1 MRLNGRK
8 DICKISSI
16 NFHSEL
22 KACVLP
28 PLKGYN
34 KGHEAST
41 HTHTRAHTS
50 THTQTHSRTHAHTHT
65 HTHTHNHAHTHMH
78 THAHT
83 HARTHARTHTHTHT
97 HTHRLNLL
105 LVVLHPHSHHQAYS
119 VGGVLITKSNKKF
132 ALNKIPSSA

>member
-41 HTHTRAHTS
+41 HTHAR
-50 THTQTHSRTHAHTHT
+50 AHTHT
-65 HTHTHNHAHTHMH
+65 HIHTHACTHARTH

-83 HARTHARTHTHTHT
+83 CTHTRTHARTHTHPHTHT
-97 HTHRLNLL
+97 HTYTHRLNLL

>member
-1 MRLNGRK
+1 MVERTSVKLARSISIQNLKPAFYLLSKGTIK
-8 DICKISSI
+8 DMKR
-16 NFHSEL
+16 
-22 KACVLP
+22 V
-28 PLKGYN
+28 
-34 KGHEAST
+34 
-41 HTHTRAHTS
+41 HTHTRA
-50 THTQTHSRTHAHTHT
+50 RTHAHTHT
-65 HTHTHNHAHTHMH
+65 VTRTHAR

-83 HARTHARTHTHTHT
+83 HAHTSTHTRTHARTHT

>member
-1 MRLNGRK
+1 MVERTSVKLARSISIQNLKPAFYLLSKGTIK
-8 DICKISSI
+8 DMKR
-16 NFHSEL
+16 
-22 KACVLP
+22 V
-28 PLKGYN
+28 
-34 KGHEAST
+34 
-41 HTHTRAHTS
+41 HTHTRA
-50 THTQTHSRTHAHTHT
+50 RTHAHTHI
-65 HTHTHNHAHTHMH
+65 HTHARTHARTHKH

-83 HARTHARTHTHTHT
+83 HARTHTHAHTCTHTRTHART

>member
-41 HTHTRAHTS
+41 HTHTRAHTR
-50 THTQTHSRTHAHTHT
+50 THTHSHARTHAHTHT
-65 HTHTHNHAHTHMH
+65 CTHMH
-78 THAHT
+78 THTRT
-83 HARTHARTHTHTHT
+83 HARTHARTHTHTHQ
-97 HTHRLNLL
+97 LNLL

>member
-41 HTHTRAHTS
+41 HTHAR
-50 THTQTHSRTHAHTHT
+50 AHTHT
-65 HTHTHNHAHTHMH
+65 HTFTR
-78 THAHT
+78 T
-83 HARTHARTHTHTHT
+83 HARTHARTHTHAHTCTHTRTHART

>member
-41 HTHTRAHTS
+41 HTHTRAHT
-50 THTQTHSRTHAHTHT
+50 RTHT
-65 HTHTHNHAHTHMH
+65 HS
-78 THAHT
+78 
-83 HARTHARTHTHTHT
+83 HARTHARTHTHTCTHMHTHARTHARTHT

>member
-41 HTHTRAHTS
+41 HIHTRAHT
-50 THTQTHSRTHAHTHT
+50 RTHT
-65 HTHTHNHAHTHMH
+65 HS
-78 THAHT
+78 
-83 HARTHARTHTHTHT
+83 HARTHARTHTHTHAHTCTHTHARTHARTHT